1 MLRVG
6 LTGGIA
12 SGKSVVAA
20 ILRKRDYP
28 VLDLDGLGHQLMA
41 PGRAAYDEIVR
52 EFGSTVLGTGAEIDR
67 AKLGAIVFSDQ
78 EKRAQLNRILHPPIR
93 AEAQRWFSSLDRSGS
108 PKAAFAEA
116 ALLIE
121 AGYRDS
127 LDRMVVCWCRP
138 EQQMQR
144 LLARGL
150 SEEQARQRIAAQ
162 MPIDEKRRVADQVID
177 CSGTLEE
184 TERQVEEF
192 LEEIA

>member
-20 ILRKRDYP
+20 MLCKRGYS
-28 VLDLDGLGHQLMA
+28 VLDLDALGHELMA

-52 EFGSTVLGTGAEIDR
+52 EFGSTVLGAGADIDR
-67 AKLGAIVFSDQ
+67 AKLGAVVFADE

-93 AEAQRWFSSLDRSGS
+93 AEAQRWFGSLDRPGGA
-108 PKAAFAEA
+108 KAAFVEA

-127 LDRMVVCWCRP
+127 LDRVVVCWCRP

-162 MPIDEKRRVADQVID
+162 MPIDEKRRVADRVVD

-184 TERQVEEF
+184 TERQVEKF